1 MPEVLVNG
9 VQLHVQR
16 LEPPPGAVRSGKTI
30 VLIHGLIVDDLS
42 SYYFTLA
49 NPLAAEGHDVI
60 LYDLR
65 GHGHSQRPSSGY
77 SLRDGVADLYE
88 LLSTLQIDGRVHLVG
103 NSYGGAIAIGM
114 ALAHPERVA
123 DVTMIEGHYADE
135 GFGEEMAET
144 LRLVIEGFNEEKW
157 RTWIAQRGRK
167 TMNLARKGV
176 ALIEETSIERDLLQT
191 LPHSRE
197 SLQALKVP
205 ILAIYGGASEML
217 ERARELAHLV
227 AGTRLIVLPDLDHR
241 VLFNTAPYLCKV
253 LTWWYAG
260 AQDDPP
266 VWVPPQVPFEPAPLS
281 RAMLPSRSA

>member
-1 MPEVLVNG
+1 VPEVLANG

-16 LEPPPGAVRSGKTI
+16 LEPPSGVARSGKTI

-65 GHGHSQRPSSGY
+65 GHGLSARPSTGY
-77 SLRDGVADLYE
+77 SLRDGIADLHQ
-88 LLSTLQIDGRVHLVG
+88 LLITLEIDKPVHLVG

-114 ALAHPERVA
+114 ALEHPQRVA

-135 GFGEEMAET
+135 GFGNEMAET

-157 RTWIAQRGRK
+157 RSWIAQRGRK
-167 TMNLARKGV
+167 TMKLARKGV
-176 ALIEETSIERDLLQT
+176 ALIEETSIERELLQT
-191 LPHSRE
+191 VPHSRE
-197 SLQALKVP
+197 SLQALRIP

-217 ERARELAHLV
+217 ERARELERLV
-227 AGTRLIVLPDLDHR
+227 ASARLIVLPDLDHR
-241 VLFNTAPYLCKV
+241 VLFNTAPYLCEV
-253 LTWWYAG
+253 LAWWYGG
-260 AQDDPP
+260 AQGDPP
-266 VWVPPQVPFEPAPLS
+266 VWVAPEIPFEPAPLS
-281 RAMLPSRSA
+281 RAMLPSRTA